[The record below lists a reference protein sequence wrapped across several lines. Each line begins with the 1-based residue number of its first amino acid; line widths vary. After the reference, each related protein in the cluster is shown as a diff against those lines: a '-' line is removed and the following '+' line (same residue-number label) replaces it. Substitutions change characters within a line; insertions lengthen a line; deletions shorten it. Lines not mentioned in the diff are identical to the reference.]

1 MENKSW
7 KMDLQYENAFSIYK
21 KFNSTFY
28 KLTTQLQYHG
38 KTIKY
43 WVFLSSGK
51 KRKEFNYYENKPNK
65 SDGGIKAL
73 LWAKEKIFSFHE
85 FFISNY
91 CIGNEVK
98 NFYICLKWA
107 DSKRRNVYSRLIK
120 YGFYFMYD
128 EGEKILM
135 KKI

>member
-1 MENKSW
+1 MR
-7 KMDLQYENAFSIYK
+7 L
-21 KFNSTFY
+21 
-28 KLTTQLQYHG
+28 
-38 KTIKY
+38 
-43 WVFLSSGK
+43 
-51 KRKEFNYYENKPNK
+51 NKPNYGYK
-65 SDGGIKAL
+65 SYHSAINGVANYIQNEERFRLKNNEGGKFFSKLADLL

-85 FFISNY
+85 FFINNY
-91 CIGNEVK
+91 YIGNEIK